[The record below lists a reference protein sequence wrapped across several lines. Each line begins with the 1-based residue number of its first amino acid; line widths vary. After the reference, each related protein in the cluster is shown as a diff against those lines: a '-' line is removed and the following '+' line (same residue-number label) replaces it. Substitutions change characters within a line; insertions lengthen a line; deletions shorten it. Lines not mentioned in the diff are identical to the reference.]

1 MPNTLTKAITE
12 NFDGRILAYTAL
24 GADAVAD
31 SYTTTTSMVNVDG
44 HGYINFVAPPSG
56 NVEIFASVYVDTT
69 SAIPLVFGLSDNL
82 TYNAVDVTHEHIVY
96 TGDETLEMSE
106 FSNEEQEEFIN
117 SFPSDTFADI
127 QKYFESMPK
136 VTMEVQYKIKG
147 KNGRQKTKKKLLQ
160 GINDFF

>member
-1 MPNTLTKAITE
+1 
-12 NFDGRILAYTAL
+12 
-24 GADAVAD
+24 
-31 SYTTTTSMVNVDG
+31 
-44 HGYINFVAPPSG
+44 
-56 NVEIFASVYVDTT
+56 
-69 SAIPLVFGLSDNL
+69 
-82 TYNAVDVTHEHIVY
+82 
-96 TGDETLEMSE
+96 MSE

>member
-69 SAIPLVFGLSDNL
+69 AARPLVFGLSDNL

-96 TGDETLEMSE
+96 TGDETDEE
-106 FSNEEQEEFIN
+106 VVSNNWIITGLTEGATIRYYLGVKTTATN
-117 SFPSDTFADI
+117 SAYVLRWGGEASAEYPPLIMKATALPSTI
-127 QKYFESMPK
+127 QDG
-136 VTMEVQYKIKG
+136 T
-147 KNGRQKTKKKLLQ
+147 
-160 GINDFF
+160 